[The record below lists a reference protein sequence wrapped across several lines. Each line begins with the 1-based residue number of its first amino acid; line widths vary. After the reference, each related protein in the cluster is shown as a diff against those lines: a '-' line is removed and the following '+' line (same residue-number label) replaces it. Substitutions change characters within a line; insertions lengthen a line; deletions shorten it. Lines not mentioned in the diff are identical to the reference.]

1 MKEQEPIVIA
11 CGALLGSFVGERQVI
26 YIEKITTGHWAFPL
40 NLFLG

>member
-11 CGALLGSFVGERQVI
+11 CGALLGSFAGELQVS
-26 YIEKITTGHWAFPL
+26 YIEKITTGHWAFRL